1 MTITAAELNK
11 LSIEQLEILY
21 RKIQPPT
28 KEQKKSAWKAMDT
41 GIYDENG
48 NLIGDACTDED
59 SY

>member
-28 KEQKKSAWKAMDT
+28 KEQKKVRGKQWTLASMTKM
-41 GIYDENG
+41 GI
-48 NLIGDACTDED
+48 
-59 SY
+59 S